1 MSNSGDLRQDAQ
13 RLAGQNTRIKVCGL
27 KRPEDIESVNLA
39 KPDFCGFIV
48 EFPRS
53 PRCVSRELLAEL
65 TAQLDPEIIPVG
77 VFVNA
82 PAELPAELAESG
94 VIRAIQLHGQEDE
107 EYIRR
112 LRMLIGSD
120 IPVIQAFSAQTAEDL
135 QRAAES
141 SADYVLLDQGSGGTG
156 KTFDW
161 SLAEGFTRPFILA
174 GGLATDNLAEA
185 IERLSPWAVDLCS
198 SLEIGGLKD
207 RDKIIEAVNIVR
219 SCEQSE

>member
-1 MSNSGDLRQDAQ
+1 MSNLCDLRQDAQ
-13 RLAGQNTRIKVCGL
+13 RLAGQNTRIKICGL

-53 PRCVSRELLAEL
+53 SRCVSRELLAEL

-82 PAELPAELAESG
+82 PVELPAELAESG
-94 VIRAIQLHGQEDE
+94 VIRAIQLHGQEDK
-107 EYIRR
+107 EYIQR
-112 LRMLIGSD
+112 LRKLIGSD
-120 IPVIQAFSAQTAEDL
+120 IPVIQAFSVQTAEDL

-161 SLAEGFTRPFILA
+161 SLAEGFTRPFLLA
-174 GGLATDNLAEA
+174 GGLGTDNLAEA
-185 IERLSPWAVDLCS
+185 IERLSPWAVDLSS
-198 SLEIGGLKD
+198 SLEIDGLKD

-219 SCEQSE
+219 SFEQLK

>member
-1 MSNSGDLRQDAQ
+1 MSNLCDLRQDAQ
-13 RLAGQNTRIKVCGL
+13 RLAGQNTRIKVCWL
-27 KRPEDIESVNLA
+27 NRPEDIEWVNLA

-53 PRCVSRELLAEL
+53 SRCVSRELLAEL

-82 PAELPAELAESG
+82 PVKLPAELAESG

-112 LRMLIGSD
+112 LRRLIGGD
-120 IPVIQAFSAQTAEDL
+120 IPVIQAFSVQTAEDL
-135 QRAAES
+135 RRAAES

-156 KTFDW
+156 KTF
-161 SLAEGFTRPFILA
+161 TRPFLLA
-174 GGLATDNLAEA
+174 GGLGTDNLAEA
-185 IERLSPWAVDLCS
+185 IERLSPWAVDLSS

-207 RDKIIEAVNIVR
+207 RNKIIEAVNIVR
-219 SCEQSE
+219 SFEQLK

>member
-1 MSNSGDLRQDAQ
+1 M
-13 RLAGQNTRIKVCGL
+13 
-27 KRPEDIESVNLA
+27 
-39 KPDFCGFIV
+39 

-53 PRCVSRELLAEL
+53 SRCVSRALLAEL

-82 PAELPAELAESG
+82 PVKLPAELAESG

-112 LRMLIGSD
+112 LRRLIGGD
-120 IPVIQAFSAQTAEDL
+120 IPVIQAFSVQTAEDL
-135 QRAAES
+135 QRAAKS

-161 SLAEGFTRPFILA
+161 SLAEGFTRPFLLA
-174 GGLATDNLAEA
+174 GGLSTDNLAEA
-185 IERLSPWAVDLCS
+185 IERLSPWAVDLSS

-219 SCEQSE
+219 SCGQSE

>member
-1 MSNSGDLRQDAQ
+1 MSNSGDLRQGAQ

-27 KRPEDIESVNLA
+27 KRSEDIESVNLA

-48 EFPRS
+48 GFSRS
-53 PRCVSRELLAEL
+53 SRCVSRELLAEL

-82 PAELPAELAESG
+82 PVELPAELAESG

-107 EYIRR
+107 EYIQR
-112 LRMLIGSD
+112 LRKLISSD
-120 IPVIQAFSAQTAEDL
+120 IPVIQAFSVQTAEDL

-161 SLAEGFTRPFILA
+161 SLAEGFTRPFLLA
-174 GGLATDNLAEA
+174 GGLCTGNLAEA
-185 IERLSPWAVDLCS
+185 IERLSPWAVDLSS

-219 SCEQSE
+219 RCGQLK

>member
-1 MSNSGDLRQDAQ
+1 MSNLGDLRQDVQ
-13 RLAGQNTRIKVCGL
+13 RLAGQNTMIKICGL
-27 KRPEDIESVNLA
+27 KRPEDIQSVNLA

-53 PRCVSRELLAEL
+53 SRCVSRELLAEL

-107 EYIRR
+107 DYIRR
-112 LRMLIGSD
+112 LRKLIGGD
-120 IPVIQAFSAQTAEDL
+120 IPVIQAFSVQTVEDL
-135 QRAAES
+135 QRAEES

-161 SLAEGFTRPFILA
+161 SLAEGFTRPFLLA
-174 GGLATDNLAEA
+174 GGLSTDNLAEA
-185 IERLSPWAVDLCS
+185 IERLSPWAVDLSS

-207 RDKIIEAVNIVR
+207 REKIIEAVNIVR
-219 SCEQSE
+219 SCGQSE

>member
-1 MSNSGDLRQDAQ
+1 MSNLGDLRQDVQ
-13 RLAGQNTRIKVCGL
+13 RLAGQNTMIKICGL
-27 KRPEDIESVNLA
+27 KRPEDIQSVNLA

-53 PRCVSRELLAEL
+53 SRCVSRELLAEL
-65 TAQLDPEIIPVG
+65 TAQLDPEITPVG

-82 PAELPAELAESG
+82 PVELPAELAESG

-112 LRMLIGSD
+112 LRKLIGSD
-120 IPVIQAFSAQTAEDL
+120 IPVIQAFSIQTAEDL
-135 QRAAES
+135 RRAAES

-161 SLAEGFTRPFILA
+161 SLAEGFTRPFLLA
-174 GGLATDNLAEA
+174 GGLSTDNLAEA
-185 IERLSPWAVDLCS
+185 IERLSPWAVDLSS

-219 SCEQSE
+219 SCGQLK

>member
-1 MSNSGDLRQDAQ
+1 MSNLGDLRQDAQ

-27 KRPEDIESVNLA
+27 KRSEDIESVNLA

-53 PRCVSRELLAEL
+53 SRCVSRELLAEL
-65 TAQLDPEIIPVG
+65 TAQLDPEITPVG

-82 PAELPAELAESG
+82 PVELPAELAESG

-107 EYIRR
+107 DYIRR
-112 LRMLIGSD
+112 LRELIDGD
-120 IPVIQAFSAQTAEDL
+120 IPVIQAFSVQTAEDL
-135 QRAAES
+135 QRAEES

-156 KTFDW
+156 KTFEW

-174 GGLATDNLAEA
+174 GGLTTDNLAEA
-185 IERLSPWAVDLCS
+185 IERLSPWAVDLSS

-219 SCEQSE
+219 SCGQSE

>member
-1 MSNSGDLRQDAQ
+1 MSNLGDLRQDAQ

-27 KRPEDIESVNLA
+27 KRPEDIESVNQA

-53 PRCVSRELLAEL
+53 SRCVSRELLAEL

-77 VFVNA
+77 VLVNA
-82 PAELPAELAESG
+82 PVKLPAELAESG
-94 VIRAIQLHGQEDE
+94 VIRAIQLHGQENE

-112 LRMLIGSD
+112 LRRLIGGD
-120 IPVIQAFSAQTAEDL
+120 IPVIQAFSVQTAEDL

-156 KTFDW
+156 KIFDW
-161 SLAEGFTRPFILA
+161 SLVEGFTRPFLLA
-174 GGLATDNLAEA
+174 GGLGTDNLAEA
-185 IERLSPWAVDLCS
+185 IERLSPWAVDLSS

-219 SCEQSE
+219 SFEQLK

>member
-1 MSNSGDLRQDAQ
+1 MSNLGDLRQDVQ
-13 RLAGQNTRIKVCGL
+13 RLAGQNTMIKICGL
-27 KRPEDIESVNLA
+27 KRPEDIQSVNLA

-53 PRCVSRELLAEL
+53 SRCVSRELLAEL

-107 EYIRR
+107 DYIRR
-112 LRMLIGSD
+112 LRKLIGGD
-120 IPVIQAFSAQTAEDL
+120 IPVIQAFSVQTVEDL
-135 QRAAES
+135 QRAEES

-161 SLAEGFTRPFILA
+161 SLAEGFTRPFLLA
-174 GGLATDNLAEA
+174 GGLSTDNLAEA
-185 IERLSPWAVDLCS
+185 IERLSPWAVDLSS

-219 SCEQSE
+219 SCGQLK

>member
-1 MSNSGDLRQDAQ
+1 MSNLGDLRQDAQ

-53 PRCVSRELLAEL
+53 SRCVSRELLAEL
-65 TAQLDPEIIPVG
+65 TAQLDPEITPVG

-107 EYIRR
+107 DYIRR
-112 LRMLIGSD
+112 LRKLIGGD
-120 IPVIQAFSAQTAEDL
+120 IPVIQAFSVQTAEDL

-141 SADYVLLDQGSGGTG
+141 SADYVLLDQGGGGTG
-156 KTFDW
+156 KTFEW

-174 GGLATDNLAEA
+174 GGLTTDNLAEA
-185 IERLSPWAVDLCS
+185 IERLSPWAVDLSS

-219 SCEQSE
+219 SCGQSE

>member
-1 MSNSGDLRQDAQ
+1 MSNLGDLRQDAQ

-27 KRPEDIESVNLA
+27 KRPEDIQSVNLA

-53 PRCVSRELLAEL
+53 SRCVSRELLAEL
-65 TAQLDPEIIPVG
+65 TAQLDPEITPVG

-82 PAELPAELAESG
+82 PVKLPAELAESG

-112 LRMLIGSD
+112 LRMLIGS
-120 IPVIQAFSAQTAEDL
+120 DL

-161 SLAEGFTRPFILA
+161 SLAEGFTRPFLLA
-174 GGLATDNLAEA
+174 GGLGTDNLAEA
-185 IERLSPWAVDLCS
+185 IERLSPWAVDLSS

-219 SCEQSE
+219 SCGQSE

>member
-82 PAELPAELAESG
+82 PAELPAELTESG

-107 EYIRR
+107 DYIRR
-112 LRMLIGSD
+112 LRELIGGD
-120 IPVIQAFSAQTAEDL
+120 IPVIQAFSVQTAEDL

-141 SADYVLLDQGSGGTG
+141 SADHVLLDQGSGGTG

-185 IERLSPWAVDLCS
+185 IERLSPWAVDLSS

-219 SCEQSE
+219 SCEQLK

>member
-1 MSNSGDLRQDAQ
+1 MSNLSDLRQDAQ

-27 KRPEDIESVNLA
+27 KRPEDIQSVNLA

-53 PRCVSRELLAEL
+53 SRCVSRELLAEL
-65 TAQLDPEIIPVG
+65 TAQLDPEITPVG

-82 PAELPAELAESG
+82 PVELPAELAESG

-107 EYIRR
+107 DYIRR
-112 LRMLIGSD
+112 LRKLIGGD
-120 IPVIQAFSAQTAEDL
+120 IPVIQAFSVQTAEDL

-141 SADYVLLDQGSGGTG
+141 SADYVLLDQGGGGTG

-161 SLAEGFTRPFILA
+161 SLAEGFTRPFLLA
-174 GGLATDNLAEA
+174 GGLSTDNLAEA
-185 IERLSPWAVDLCS
+185 IERLSPWAVDLSS

-219 SCEQSE
+219 SCGQSE

>member
-1 MSNSGDLRQDAQ
+1 MSNLGDLRQDAQ
-13 RLAGQNTRIKVCGL
+13 RLAGKNTRIKVCGL
-27 KRPEDIESVNLA
+27 KRFEDIQSVNLA

-53 PRCVSRELLAEL
+53 SRCVSRELLAEL
-65 TAQLDPEIIPVG
+65 TAQLDPEITPVG

-82 PAELPAELAESG
+82 PVELPAELAESG

-107 EYIRR
+107 DYIRR
-112 LRMLIGSD
+112 LRELIGGD
-120 IPVIQAFSAQTAEDL
+120 IPVIQAFSVQTAEDL
-135 QRAAES
+135 QRAEES

-161 SLAEGFTRPFILA
+161 SLAEGFTRPFLLA
-174 GGLATDNLAEA
+174 GGLSTDNLAEA
-185 IERLSPWAVDLCS
+185 IERLSPWAVDLSS

-219 SCEQSE
+219 SCGQSE

>member
-1 MSNSGDLRQDAQ
+1 MSNLGDLRQDVQ
-13 RLAGQNTRIKVCGL
+13 RLAGQNTMIKICGL
-27 KRPEDIESVNLA
+27 KRPEDIQSVNLA

-53 PRCVSRELLAEL
+53 SRCVSRELLAEL
-65 TAQLDPEIIPVG
+65 TAQLDPEITPVG

-107 EYIRR
+107 DYIRR
-112 LRMLIGSD
+112 LRKLIGGD
-120 IPVIQAFSAQTAEDL
+120 IPVIQAFSVQTVEDL
-135 QRAAES
+135 QRAEES

-161 SLAEGFTRPFILA
+161 SLAEGFTRPFLLA
-174 GGLATDNLAEA
+174 GGLSTDNLAEA
-185 IERLSPWAVDLCS
+185 IERLSPWAVDLSS

-219 SCEQSE
+219 SCGQSE

>member
-120 IPVIQAFSAQTAEDL
+120 IPVIQAFSVQTAEDL

-185 IERLSPWAVDLCS
+185 IERLSPWAVDLSS

>member
-1 MSNSGDLRQDAQ
+1 MSNLGDLRQDAQ
-13 RLAGQNTRIKVCGL
+13 RLAGQNTRIKVCGP
-27 KRPEDIESVNLA
+27 KRPEDIQSVNLA

-53 PRCVSRELLAEL
+53 SRCVSRELLAEL
-65 TAQLDPEIIPVG
+65 TAQLDPEITPVG

-82 PAELPAELAESG
+82 PVKLPAELAASG

-107 EYIRR
+107 DYIRR
-112 LRMLIGSD
+112 LRELIGGD
-120 IPVIQAFSAQTAEDL
+120 IPVIQAFSVQTAEDL
-135 QRAAES
+135 QRASES

-161 SLAEGFTRPFILA
+161 SLAEGFTRPYLLA
-174 GGLATDNLAEA
+174 GGLGTDNLAEA
-185 IERLSPWAVDLCS
+185 IERLSPWAVDLSS

-219 SCEQSE
+219 SCGQSE

>member
-1 MSNSGDLRQDAQ
+1 MSNLGDLRQDAQ

-27 KRPEDIESVNLA
+27 KRSEDIESVNLA

-53 PRCVSRELLAEL
+53 SRCVSRELLAEL
-65 TAQLDPEIIPVG
+65 TAQLDPEITPVG

-82 PAELPAELAESG
+82 PVELPAELAESG

-107 EYIRR
+107 DYIRR
-112 LRMLIGSD
+112 LRELIDGD
-120 IPVIQAFSAQTAEDL
+120 IPVIQAFSVQTAEDL

-141 SADYVLLDQGSGGTG
+141 SADYVLLDQGGGGTG
-156 KTFDW
+156 KTFEW

-174 GGLATDNLAEA
+174 GGLTTDNLAEA
-185 IERLSPWAVDLCS
+185 IERLSPWAVDLSS

-219 SCEQSE
+219 SCGQSE